1 MSLALRPSTMS
12 VAAETP
18 TSERMSASSSFSSW
32 SSLDSPVK
40 TASTFP
46 IIALW
51 VLARPALRLSNPA
64 LSFLNINSPFY
75 SDIDFF
81 SIKDT
86 ALVVFLNGEGQR
98 RKAYFDYTRQSPEE
112 KKAHEKN
119 SACGTK

>member
-1 MSLALRPSTMS
+1 MSFSGSLPMSLALRPSTIS

-51 VLARPALRLSNPA
+51 VLASPALRLSNPA
-64 LSFLNINSPFY
+64 LSFLNISSPFNRI
-75 SDIDFF
+75 S
-81 SIKDT
+81 S
-86 ALVVFLNGEGQR
+86 FL
-98 RKAYFDYTRQSPEE
+98 A
-112 KKAHEKN
+112 
-119 SACGTK
+119 